1 MKDKTTA
8 PEVEPTGLITLLQIN
23 PDGTMHR
30 VTVKNH
36 WLDLSRAIKA
46 NAIEYLSGVTS
57 QFAMYG
63 DDEARL
69 FKRTANPIASFL
81 YRGPSPVYGPVLLGR
96 LIQTAEGLDIASAD
110 DALVEHINTLIRRGV

>member
-1 MKDKTTA
+1 MKGKTTA

-36 WLDLSRAIKA
+36 YLDLSRAIKA
-46 NAIEYLSGVTS
+46 SAIEYLSGVTS

-69 FKRTANPIASFL
+69 FKRTPNPTASFL
-81 YRGPSPVYGPVLLGR
+81 YRGPSTVHGPVLLGR
-96 LIQTAEGLDIASAD
+96 LIQTEEGLDIASAD

>member
-1 MKDKTTA
+1 MKGKTTA
-8 PEVEPTGLITLLQIN
+8 PEVEPTGLITLLRIN

-46 NAIEYLSGVTS
+46 NAIEYLPGVTS

-69 FKRTANPIASFL
+69 FNRTANPIASFL

-96 LIQTAEGLDIASAD
+96 LIQTAEGLDLASAD
-110 DALVEHINTLIRRGV
+110 DELVEHINTLIRRGV

>member
-1 MKDKTTA
+1 MKGKTTA

-46 NAIEYLSGVTS
+46 SAIEYLSGVTS

-63 DDEARL
+63 DDEAKL
-69 FKRTANPIASFL
+69 FKRTPNPTASFL
-81 YRGPSPVYGPVLLGR
+81 YRGPSTVYGPVLLGR
-96 LIQTAEGLDIASAD
+96 LIQTEEGLDIASAD